1 MRRLAHLLVVAVLAG
16 TALVVVGAGQV
27 ASGQTGPIG
36 YTVGQPLA
44 AGFNECEFYSI
55 DASNGTLT
63 QISDPSADLDC
74 ADGLT
79 FAPDGTLYAY
89 TNEPIEGTVVDA
101 NLVTIDLATGLQTVI
116 GPLPPVRAGSGG
128 MTFDAAGNLWLYG
141 DAFDPASPPCA
152 DASVEATC
160 LYQVDP
166 ATAQTTVVGEAREDT
181 EVTGLTASCAAGVL
195 GVTRP
200 FQNGVTPVTST
211 LETVDTATAALSPIV
226 PLDDVGV
233 FTTGLDFDATEEL
246 WVLAGLPARGLGG
259 FEIDH
264 VDLTT
269 GDVTHQQLF
278 NDGDPQDPF
287 AGFLAGLAIA
297 PATPCPAPPPPE
309 PSPAIVLQ
317 PTFTG

>member
-1 MRRLAHLLVVAVLAG
+1 VRRLAYLLVVAVLAG
-16 TALVVVGAGQV
+16 AALVVVGAGQV

-44 AGFNECEFYSI
+44 AGFNDCEFYSI

-63 QISDPSADLDC
+63 QISDASANLEC

-89 TNEPIEGTVVDA
+89 TNAPIEGIVVDA
-101 NLVTIDLATGLQTVI
+101 NLVTIDLATGNQTVV
-116 GPLPPVRAGSGG
+116 GPLPPVRTGSGG

-141 DAFDPASPPCA
+141 DVFDPANPPCV
-152 DASVEATC
+152 DDSVEATC

-166 ATAQTTVVGEAREDT
+166 ATAQTTVVGEARDDT

-200 FQNGVTPVTST
+200 FQNGFTPATST
-211 LETVDTATAALSPIV
+211 IETVDTSTAALSPIL
-226 PLDDVGV
+226 PLEGVGV
-233 FTTGLDFDATEEL
+233 FTTGLDFDASEEL
-246 WVLAGLPARGLGG
+246 WVLAGLPSRGLSG

-269 GDVTHQQLF
+269 GEITHQQLF

-287 AGFLAGLAIA
+287 AGFLTGLAIA
-297 PATPCPAPPPPE
+297 PATPCPVPPPPA
-309 PSPAIVLQ
+309 PAPEVVLA